1 MSKGTLCVRRI
12 FWTLLWICSQYDGL
26 GSLACSL
33 GRPNKGNKFEL
44 ETFGKIETKI
54 VTERAYMTKCSPKTA
69 RTNWNISIATDIFQL
84 SFPSLKRH
92 FVLNRKSLIQF
103 LTGVKKKNK
112 IKVRP
117 WIILFREKTKCCR
130 FEASHHADNFTFVH

>member
-1 MSKGTLCVRRI
+1 MCQKNLLDSAVDLLPVR
-12 FWTLLWICSQYDGL
+12 WTGILGL
-26 GSLACSL
+26 QPGKAKQ
-33 GRPNKGNKFEL
+33 RKQIEL
-44 ETFGKIETKI
+44 EAFGKTETKI

-84 SFPSLKRH
+84 SFPSLKWH
-92 FVLNRKSLIQF
+92 FVLNRKSVF
-103 LTGVKKKNK
+103 NCGVKKKNK